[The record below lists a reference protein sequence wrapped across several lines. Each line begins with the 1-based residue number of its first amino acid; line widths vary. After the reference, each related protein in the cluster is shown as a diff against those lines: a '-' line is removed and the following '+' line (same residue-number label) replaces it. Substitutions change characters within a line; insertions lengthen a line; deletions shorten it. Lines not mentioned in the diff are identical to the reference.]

1 LTTEGDDEAVVA
13 YIVLIVKGYFMII
26 NIDRRDGSLL
36 EVNGGIGEQFAERGS
51 NFPGLQ
57 F

>member
-36 EVNGGIGEQFAERGS
+36 EVNGGIGEQFAER